1 MSLFDLG
8 NITPC
13 ACRSTTRL
21 RASTP
26 GETRVVA
33 TSAQDVFDEFLRN
46 NQNADAA
53 VEGRLVYQ

>member
-1 MSLFDLG
+1 
-8 NITPC
+8 
-13 ACRSTTRL
+13 
-21 RASTP
+21 
-26 GETRVVA
+26 VVA